1 MQKIFLIFVL
11 TITVISGFAQTNKDE
26 LQRKR
31 QQLKKEIE
39 ETQKALVETQKTTKE
54 NMGQLSLINKKID
67 LQGNVIDNISGEL
80 KYLENDIYKS
90 QLEVNKLSRVIDT
103 LKQEYGKSMVYAYK
117 NRNNYDF
124 LNFIFSAGNFNDAIK
139 RITYLKSY
147 RNHRELQ
154 EENIMH
160 TQHLLQDRI
169 SQLSG
174 KKKEKNNVLQEKSTE
189 MNVMEKQQQEKENLV
204 AKLKS
209 KQQELSKQLT
219 VKRRQDNKLR
229 TAIDVMIRKEIE
241 LARKKAEEERRAREK
256 ELAAEKAKAAANN
269 NNTVTPTT
277 PARTRPLREVK
288 KTESVLVSSDA
299 DRLLDASFE
308 RNRGHLP
315 WPATGFIINHF
326 GPNEYPGG
334 IKYINPKV
342 DIGTKVGEPVKAVFD
357 GDITLVKDLENG
369 QAVFIKH
376 GKYFTV
382 YSNLS
387 GVNVQAGQ
395 HVKTG
400 QIIGKSAV
408 NDDGQG
414 EVDLMIMKESNNV
427 NPEQWLIRK

>member
-1 MQKIFLIFVL
+1 MHKFFLVTLLCFNLIVVL
-11 TITVISGFAQTNKDE
+11 AQTNKDE
-26 LQRKR
+26 LQKKR

-39 ETQKALVETQKTTKE
+39 ETEKALLETKKTTKE
-54 NMGQLSLINKKID
+54 NVGQLSLINKKID

-154 EENIMH
+154 EENILH
-160 TQHLLQDRI
+160 TQHLLQERI
-169 SQLSG
+169 NELSG
-174 KKKEKNNVLQEKSTE
+174 KKKVKNAVLKEKSTE
-189 MNVMEKQQQEKENLV
+189 MTVMEKQQQEKEILV

-209 KQQELSKQLT
+209 KQQQLSKQL
-219 VKRRQDNKLR
+219 VIKRRQDSKL
-229 TAIDVMIRKEIE
+229 TNAIAAMIRKEIE
-241 LARKKAEEERRAREK
+241 IATRKAEEERRAK
-256 ELAAEKAKAAANN
+256 EKALALERAKANAGNN
-269 NNTVTPTT
+269 NNSVTPSVKSKVIKE
-277 PARTRPLREVK
+277 PKHRE
-288 KTESVLVSSDA
+288 SILVTSDA
-299 DRLLDASFE
+299 DRLLDANFE
-308 RNRGHLP
+308 KNRGHLP
-315 WPATGFIINHF
+315 WPTNGFIINHF

-342 DIGTKVGEPVKAVFD
+342 DIGTKIGEDVKAVFD
-357 GDITLVKDLENG
+357 GDITLVKEMENG

-376 GKYFTV
+376 GKYHSV
-382 YSNLS
+382 YSNLAS
-387 GVNVQAGQ
+387 INIQAGQ

-400 QIIGKSAV
+400 QVIGKAGV

>member
-1 MQKIFLIFVL
+1 MRFMRKIILSIFFFINVL
-11 TITVISGFAQTNKDE
+11 AIFSQTNKDE

-39 ETQKALVETQKTTKE
+39 ETEKALLETKKTTKE
-54 NMGQLSLINKKID
+54 NLGQLSLINRKID
-67 LQGNVIDNISGEL
+67 LQGNVIENISGEL
-80 KYLENDIYKS
+80 KFLENDIYKS
-90 QLEVNKLSRVIDT
+90 QLQVNKLSRVLDT

-124 LNFIFSAGNFNDAIK
+124 LNFIFSASNFNDAVK

-154 EENIMH
+154 EENILR
-160 TQHLLQDRI
+160 TQLLLHQRI

-174 KKKEKNNVLQEKSTE
+174 KKKVKNAVLAEKSIE
-189 MNVMEKQQQEKENLV
+189 MNLMEKQQFEKQVLV
-204 AKLKS
+204 KKLKN
-209 KQQELSKQLT
+209 KQQQLTKQLT
-219 VKRRQDNKLR
+219 NKRRQDNKLR
-229 TAIDVMIRKEIE
+229 NAIDVMIRKEIE
-241 LARKKAEEERRAREK
+241 LARRKAEEERRAREK
-256 ELAAEKAKAAANN
+256 ELAAEKRSANN
-269 NNTVTPTT
+269 ATNPSVTKSRVIKEP
-277 PARTRPLREVK
+277 K
-288 KTESVLVSSDA
+288 HHESVLVSSEA
-299 DRLLDASFE
+299 DRILDANFE
-308 RNRGHLP
+308 RNKGHLP

-342 DIGTKVGEPVKAVFD
+342 DIGTKAGEVVKAVFD
-357 GDITLVKDLENG
+357 GDITLVKELENG
-369 QAVFIKH
+369 QAIFIKH
-376 GKYFTV
+376 GKYFSV
-382 YSNLS
+382 YSNLGS
-387 GVNVQAGQ
+387 INVQAGA

-400 QIIGKSAV
+400 QVIGKAGI